1 MSGHAGVVAELQ
13 SLLGIVL
20 YIATPPLLG
29 AMAVGLLVG
38 ILQAVTQV
46 QDQSLPMTA
55 KLVLVVVV
63 LVLAGPLLATP
74 LVRQAERLFDSF
86 NALAQ

>member
-1 MSGHAGVVAELQ
+1 MTPHVSVVTELQ

-20 YIATPPLLG
+20 YMAMPPLLG
-29 AMAVGLLVG
+29 AMLVGLVVG

-55 KLVLVVVV
+55 KLVLVIVL
-63 LVLAGPLLATP
+63 LVLAGPPLASP
-74 LVRQAERLFDSF
+74 LVRQAERLFDGF
-86 NALAQ
+86 ATMTR